1 MSDSE
6 MSGSKTMPEIHYRA
20 LKHYLTELEN
30 SAAELAPVY
39 LIYGEQVLVKTV
51 FTELLDR
58 LIPAAA
64 RSLNYDPIDEATE
77 NIRDVI
83 KRMNTFS
90 LLPGIKVVA
99 VRDSK
104 IFYAAQNK
112 EQLLQNAK
120 SAYDNND
127 LKKAAAHLLN
137 LMGHLKLSFEDLDK
151 TSRSK
156 ALGLEPESL
165 SDGAWLDDISGYCRQ
180 QRLSVPEPKDDCSL
194 LQAAVEKGFPQNN
207 HLIITTDIVDKRR
220 GLFKTLYRKAMI
232 IDCSVPQGERRADK
246 MAQEAVLIE
255 KMASMLQAAGK
266 KMDKAAFTAVYGLT
280 GFDLYA
286 FCSNLEKLISYV
298 GRRDRIT
305 REDVESVLKRTKKD
319 PIYDLTN
326 AVSDRNLQRALFYLD
341 SILSTGLHPLQILAA
356 LTNQI
361 RKLLM
366 VKDFVESPHG
376 SGWHAGCSYSQFQ
389 NRIMP
394 EVLAYDRELLDQI
407 GQWEDMISGD
417 GASGEQKPAPK
428 SKKKITTD
436 LSLARNPR
444 NPYPVYQLLLK
455 SERFN
460 NGDLTVT
467 LEMLSEADFQLKS
480 SAQSPKLILEN
491 AIFHICRP
499 DRGE

>member
-1 MSDSE
+1 
-6 MSGSKTMPEIHYRA
+6 MPEINYRT
-20 LKHYLTELEN
+20 LKHYLSELEN
-30 SAAELAPVY
+30 SAAKLAPVY
-39 LIYGEQVLVKTV
+39 LIYGEQALVESV
-51 FTELLDR
+51 FTGLLDH
-58 LIPAAA
+58 LIPAAM
-64 RSLNYDPIDEATE
+64 RSLNYDPIDEASE
-77 NIRDVI
+77 NIHDVI

-104 IFYAAQNK
+104 IFYAAHNK
-112 EQLLQNAK
+112 EKLLQNVK
-120 SAYDNND
+120 NAYDDHD
-127 LKKAAAHLLN
+127 LKKAAAYLLN
-137 LMGHLKLSFEDLDK
+137 LMGHLKLSFDDLGQ
-151 TSRSK
+151 TGRSE

-165 SDGAWLDDISGYCRQ
+165 ANGDWLDDISRYCRE
-180 QRLSVPEPKDDCSL
+180 QRLSIPEPEDDCSL

-220 GLFKTLYRKAMI
+220 GLFKTLSRKAMI

-255 KMASMLQAAGK
+255 KMASMLQAAEK
-266 KMDKAAFTAVYGLT
+266 KMDKAAFADMYALV
-280 GFDLYA
+280 GFDLYT
-286 FCSNLEKLISYV
+286 FSSNLEKLISYV

-326 AVSDRNLQRALFYLD
+326 AVSDRNLERSLFYLD
-341 SILSTGLHPLQILAA
+341 SILSAGLHPLQILAA

-376 SGWHAGCSYSQFQ
+376 NGWNAGCSYHQFQ

-407 GQWEDMISGD
+407 GQWEDMISRD
-417 GASGEQKPAPK
+417 QASEEQKAAPK
-428 SKKKITTD
+428 IKKKVTTD
-436 LSLARNPR
+436 LSLTRNPK
-444 NPYPVYQLLLK
+444 NSYPVYQLLLK

-460 NGDLTVT
+460 GEDLTVA
-467 LEMLSEADFQLKS
+467 LEMLCEADFQLKS
-480 SAQSPKLILEN
+480 STQSPKLILEN
-491 AIFHICRP
+491 AIFHICRH